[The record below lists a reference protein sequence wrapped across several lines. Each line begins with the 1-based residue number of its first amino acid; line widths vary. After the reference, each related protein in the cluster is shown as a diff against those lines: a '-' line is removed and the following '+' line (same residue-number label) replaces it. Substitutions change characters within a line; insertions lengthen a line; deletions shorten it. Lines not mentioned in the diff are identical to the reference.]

1 MGVKIKKYIYKH
13 NADIYLEK
21 IQYSNNIIISLAELI
36 TSDYIVLLTN
46 VLLVDY
52 YKIVKDLNLLNINNF
67 ICTKKGELIILIN
80 RKDIRFNISKIM
92 SYNPEDI
99 FLFNLNDIS
108 EWEICS
114 NIELLNPKYLLK
126 SNISDIT
133 ISFAFLEHECEIC
146 LSLEKYNISDV
157 IDYINYITS

>member
-21 IQYSNNIIISLAELI
+21 IQYSNNIIISLADLI

-52 YKIVKDLNLLNINNF
+52 YKIVKDLNLLNIN
-67 ICTKKGELIILIN
+67 TK
-80 RKDIRFNISKIM
+80 
-92 SYNPEDI
+92 Y
-99 FLFNLNDIS
+99 
-108 EWEICS
+108 W
-114 NIELLNPKYLLK
+114 LK